1 MHGDTFVGLSVKKL
15 MIEGQVRVGIR
26 VIAEKNQVVSSE
38 KKKKTDKKIKRK
50 EKSYRPRVSVRGN
63 SYSKN

>member
-1 MHGDTFVGLSVKKL
+1 MHGDTFERLSVKKL

-38 KKKKTDKKIKRK
+38 KKNI
-50 EKSYRPRVSVRGN
+50 N
-63 SYSKN
+63 